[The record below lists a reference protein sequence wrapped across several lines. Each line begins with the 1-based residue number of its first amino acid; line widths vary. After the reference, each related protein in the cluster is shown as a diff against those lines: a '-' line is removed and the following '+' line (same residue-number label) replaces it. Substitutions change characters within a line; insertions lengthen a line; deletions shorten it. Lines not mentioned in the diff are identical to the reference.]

1 VREERITDKYVQAES
16 VHVHLS
22 FYMDEKMDNV
32 QVENVKDMARILTC
46 SWPLDKTK
54 TSNPM
59 WKNCVG
65 DLNRIQH

>member
-46 SWPLDKTK
+46 S
-54 TSNPM
+54 
-59 WKNCVG
+59 
-65 DLNRIQH
+65 